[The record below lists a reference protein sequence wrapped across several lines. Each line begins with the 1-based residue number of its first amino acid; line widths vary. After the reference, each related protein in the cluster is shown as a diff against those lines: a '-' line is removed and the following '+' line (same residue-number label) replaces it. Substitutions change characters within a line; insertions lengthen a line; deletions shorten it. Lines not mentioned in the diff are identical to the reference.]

1 MKTKKM
7 LNTYGGNE
15 IRRKTRY
22 VTICLEIAPS
32 SELPRSSK
40 KTSSR
45 QAVPRLVNLQNR
57 YVLQVGKELSA
68 SVFFFSFSF
77 FSVSFFFLPSVL
89 YRYSKA
95 ARDAAST
102 LTVVLLIIYLKPCA
116 TTCVGPVA
124 LSMNFNDRCN
134 A

>member
-1 MKTKKM
+1 M
-7 LNTYGGNE
+7 LDTYGGNE

-40 KTSSR
+40 KQTAGRRSR
-45 QAVPRLVNLQNR
+45 VSLICKTDTLCKLAKSYSR
-57 YVLQVGKELSA
+57 A
-68 SVFFFSFSF
+68 FFFSFSF
-77 FSVSFFFLPSVL
+77 CSVSFFFSLSVL